1 MIIYILYISKINM
14 YKYIIYGT
22 LYGISGSVLYKCV
35 YENVKNKHR
44 NLFNPGI
51 LVGLTIGL
59 LRSYLK
65 KTILYKN

>member
-1 MIIYILYISKINM
+1 M

-22 LYGISGSVLYKCV
+22 LCGFSGSVLYKGV
-35 YENVKNKHR
+35 YENVKNKHKS
-44 NLFNPGI
+44 LFNPGI

-65 KTILYKN
+65 RPILYKN